1 MSLYSLTEEELT
13 LHRYAALVQRD
24 LEAYCVCAS
33 GDKVAWKT
41 KLEGHLRQAM
51 NYFEEAAK
59 GCQTPPRVHP
69 LLLSLAEAWNTSDT
83 SPDIHSI
90 SENDPRVIGNPYY
103 IVPSELPPLNSY
115 IRRNN
120 NESPEN
126 TASEPQGSSGEG
138 TSNAYRTGSTS
149 AAALQINAKGKQA
162 LAENSEIQDLKKQ
175 IEVLNTKCAG
185 YERIM
190 EGHRQQLLRLSHHL
204 NILDSTYD
212 GEQYQ
217 YHLQ

>member
-13 LHRYAALVQRD
+13 LHSYAALVHRD
-24 LEAYCVCAS
+24 LEAYRVCAS
-33 GDKVAWKT
+33 GDEVTWKT

-51 NYFEEAAK
+51 NYFEEAAR

-103 IVPSELPPLNSY
+103 IVPSELPPLNSF
-115 IRRNN
+115 IPGNN

-126 TASEPQGSSGEG
+126 SASEPQGSSGEG
-138 TSNAYRTGSTS
+138 TSNAHRTGSTS

-162 LAENSEIQDLKKQ
+162 LETLGEYEPIGRDVRPICAYWQRVWANTSLSAETLGQYPIGRDVGP
-175 IEVLNTKCAG
+175 IRA
-185 YERIM
+185 Y
-190 EGHRQQLLRLSHHL
+190 RQRR
-204 NILDSTYD
+204 
-212 GEQYQ
+212 
-217 YHLQ
+217 

>member
-13 LHRYAALVQRD
+13 LHRYAALVHRD
-24 LEAYCVCAS
+24 LEAYR
-33 GDKVAWKT
+33 
-41 KLEGHLRQAM
+41 RQAM
-51 NYFEEAAK
+51 NYFEEAAR

-83 SPDIHSI
+83 SLDIHSI

-103 IVPSELPPLNSY
+103 IVPSELPPLNSF
-115 IRRNN
+115 IPGNN

-126 TASEPQGSSGEG
+126 SASEPQGSSGEG
-138 TSNAYRTGSTS
+138 TSNAHRTSSTS

-162 LAENSEIQDLKKQ
+162 LDAAENSEIQDLEKQ

-190 EGHRQQLLRLSHHL
+190 EGHRQQLLHLSHHL

-212 GEQYQ
+212 GKQYE
-217 YHLQ
+217 YDLQ